1 MDNPLDSP
9 YTQESM
15 NQKQPLFR
23 RSLSTTDQVTDVVE
37 SVKAYARQETI
48 EPLKGAGRWL
58 AAGTAAAVCLG
69 LAMVFGALAVLR
81 LSQDLGGTTLDGSW
95 SFLHYLITFVITGI
109 LVGIT
114 FSRISRRSLAKEGN

>member
-1 MDNPLDSP
+1 
-9 YTQESM
+9 M